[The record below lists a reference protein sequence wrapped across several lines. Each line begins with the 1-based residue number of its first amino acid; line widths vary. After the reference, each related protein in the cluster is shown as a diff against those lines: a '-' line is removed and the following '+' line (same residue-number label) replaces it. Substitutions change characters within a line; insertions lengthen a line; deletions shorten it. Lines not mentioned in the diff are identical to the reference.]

1 MSDYDVIMVG
11 GGHNGLLV
19 SAYLAKAGL
28 NVCILEARAFPGGG
42 VVTEEVTA
50 PGFKHDLASTAA
62 GSIEFNA
69 LIKNDELGLVKRSGI
84 KFAEAPEVQE
94 TQLFPDGRS
103 IILYRSL
110 DKTCASIAKVS
121 QKDADAFRR
130 LYDIGFPIL
139 KYILAGSTSPPAPFS
154 TSLQGM
160 LSRPGGL
167 EDLRMTFLNAV
178 DFVEEWFENDLVKIA
193 MTRLAAIARFSPWEA
208 TTAGIITATIPFTM
222 NYGTKPVIG
231 GVGKFTEA
239 LTEAIKAFGGTI
251 RLNAPVKEIIVE
263 NNQAKG
269 VVLADGEKLGAN
281 KCVVAAINVK
291 TLFPD
296 MVPGAQLPGGFEDW
310 IKRLKPQRVQYFTT
324 HYALHQTPQYKADPD
339 VSRSYQVH
347 LTGTT
352 SYDEYLNGLQAMYR
366 GIPRT
371 TSPGILCPSMFDSS
385 RVPPGKHTLWVN
397 SQEPFYLKGGPRRWD
412 EIKEQV
418 VSDILKAIR
427 SHTTNMGP
435 DNIIAEKTFS
445 PLDFSRWN
453 PAWIEGDPSH
463 LGGYIQQ
470 YSSFRPV
477 PGWSGY
483 KMPIDRLYMCGPSAH
498 GGTGLA
504 AGGRAPASVIMTDLG
519 IEFEKV
525 AAAQQ

>member
-1 MSDYDVIMVG
+1 MPDYDVIMIG

-28 NVCILEARAFPGGG
+28 NVCVLEARAFPGGG
-42 VVTEEVTA
+42 VVTAEVTA

-62 GSIEFNA
+62 GSIEFNP
-69 LIKNDELGLVKRSGI
+69 LIANDELGLVKRSGI
-84 KFAEAPEVQE
+84 RFAEAPEVQE

-103 IILYRSL
+103 IILYRDL
-110 DKTCASIAKVS
+110 DKTCASIS
-121 QKDADAFRR
+121 EISRKDADAFRR

-139 KYILAGSTSPPAPFS
+139 KYILAGSISPPVPLA
-154 TSLQGM
+154 TSLQAM

-193 MTRLAAIARFSPWEA
+193 MTRLAAIARISPWEA
-208 TTAGIITATIPFTM
+208 NTAGIITATIPFTM
-222 NYGTKPVIG
+222 NCGTKPVIG
-231 GVGKFTEA
+231 GAGKFTEA
-239 LTEAIKAFGGTI
+239 LVDAIKAFGGTV
-251 RLNAPVKEIIVE
+251 RLNTPVKQIIIE

-269 VVLADGEKLGAN
+269 VVLASGEKVGAG
-281 KCVVAAINVK
+281 KCVVAAVNVK

-296 MVPGAQLPGGFEDW
+296 MVPEAQLPGGFVDW
-310 IKRLKPQRVQYFTT
+310 IRRLKPQRVQYFTT
-324 HYALHQTPQYKADPD
+324 HYALHEKPQYRAHSD
-339 VSRSYQVH
+339 VGRSYQVH

-366 GIPRT
+366 GMPRT
-371 TSPGILCPSMFDSS
+371 TAPGILCSSMFDPG
-385 RVPPGKHTLWVN
+385 RAPAGKHTLWVN

-418 VSDILKAIR
+418 ASDILKTIR

-435 DNIIAEKTFS
+435 ENIIAEKTFS

-453 PAWIEGDPSH
+453 PSWIEGDPSH
-463 LGGYIQQ
+463 LGGYFQQ

-483 KMPIDRLYMCGPSAH
+483 KMPIDRLYMCGPSTH

-504 AGGRAPASVIMTDLG
+504 AGGRAPANIIMKDLG

-525 AAAQQ
+525 AQRPV